1 MDIQRPL
8 GRGQSRTGDLK
19 LFCFRPV
26 NVSHACV
33 NCLQIVTGQRKYNF
47 GEALARPK
55 TSQVNPKI

>member
-1 MDIQRPL
+1 MDRQRPL
-8 GRGQSRTGDLK
+8 DRGQSRTGDLK

-47 GEALARPK
+47 GEALARPRN
-55 TSQVNPKI
+55 SEVNPKI